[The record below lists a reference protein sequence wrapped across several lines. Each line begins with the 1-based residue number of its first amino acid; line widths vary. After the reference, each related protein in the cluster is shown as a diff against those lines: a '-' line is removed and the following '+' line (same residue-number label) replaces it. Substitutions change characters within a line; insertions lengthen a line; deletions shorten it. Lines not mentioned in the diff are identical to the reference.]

1 MPGHLNNLVLAC
13 LCAAASIA
21 ASTGGPPDA
30 KYFRSDE
37 GLTGLPAG
45 PLPARFDEPTGPVW
59 RVPVDSGHSTP
70 ILCGDKIFLTT
81 YRAGSKELATEALDR
96 QTGQSLWRQPISA
109 AHIEQTHPIGSPAT
123 ATPACDGRRVFVF
136 FGSYGLICY
145 GLDGKKI
152 WEHHLGPFQ
161 DEYGA
166 GSSPVLIGDK
176 IILCQDHDID
186 SFLAAFDCS
195 TGKTVWKMARPNAV
209 RSYSTPAVWV
219 RPTGKELL
227 VAGAL
232 ELAGYDP
239 ANGEKLWWLNGLA
252 RIVIPTPVPAGEMI
266 YMASWAPGGDAG
278 RRLAL
283 DSWPAALSKWD
294 KNHDGKS
301 G

>member
-81 YRAGSKELATEALDR
+81 YRAGSKELAAEALDR

-145 GLDGKKI
+145 GLGGQKN
-152 WEHHLGPFQ
+152 LGT
-161 DEYGA
+161 
-166 GSSPVLIGDK
+166 SP
-176 IILCQDHDID
+176 
-186 SFLAAFDCS
+186 
-195 TGKTVWKMARPNAV
+195 R
-209 RSYSTPAVWV
+209 
-219 RPTGKELL
+219 
-227 VAGAL
+227 
-232 ELAGYDP
+232 
-239 ANGEKLWWLNGLA
+239 
-252 RIVIPTPVPAGEMI
+252 PVPGRIRRRQFACVDRRQNHSLSGPRHRQL
-266 YMASWAPGGDAG
+266 SGGV
-278 RRLAL
+278 RLL
-283 DSWPAALSKWD
+283 DRQDGVENGAA
-294 KNHDGKS
+294 
-301 G
+301 